1 MSIETRKQLIRQ
13 IEEERGSRVL
23 TYITGDRPGVP
34 AQIAEDAV
42 RHVMEHLR
50 RFESLEKL
58 DIFLYSRGGGLDVP
72 WQLVSA
78 FRDISEEWSVLI
90 PFRAHSAATLIA
102 LGSDNIVMGPQAQL
116 GPIDPSLT
124 QYTPQGVN
132 EISVEDVMAFIDFMG
147 NKVGLSDQMALTN
160 GLTNLISRVDA
171 VTLGTVHR
179 TYSHIRD
186 IARKIIQSR
195 RNPPTSSAI
204 DQVIS
209 TLAEKVY
216 AHGHAISRTEA
227 KAINLPVVVP
237 SPSLER
243 IMWSLLLQYES
254 HMKLL
259 ELWDPQVALGEKEK
273 AEEEC
278 VIAMIES
285 TVDTHEF
292 ITVMEVAQQRQ
303 VPQNLQININ
313 LNLQTPD
320 PDILTEE
327 YLSQIQPELQERA
340 LMAVRE
346 ALMAQAPSAGI
357 EMRARH
363 LGWHQRNGRNS

>member
-1 MSIETRKQLIRQ
+1 MSIETRKQLIKQ

-34 AQIAEDAV
+34 AQIGEDAV
-42 RHVMEHLR
+42 RHVVEHLR
-50 RFESLEKL
+50 RFESLKKL

-90 PFRAHSAATLIA
+90 PFRAHSAATLLA
-102 LGSDNIVMGPQAQL
+102 LGADNIIMGPQAQL
-116 GPIDPSLT
+116 GPIDPSLP

-132 EISVEDVMAFIDFMG
+132 KISVEDVMAFIDFMRD
-147 NKVGLSDQMALTN
+147 KVGLSDQRALTN
-160 GLTNLISRVDA
+160 GLTNLINRVDA
-171 VTLGTVHR
+171 VNLGTVYR

-195 RNPPTSSAI
+195 REPPTSSVI
-204 DQVIS
+204 DQIVS

-227 KAINLPVVVP
+227 KAINLPVEVP
-237 SPSLER
+237 PPSLER
-243 IMWSLLLQYES
+243 AMWSLLLEYES

-259 ELWDPQVALGEKEK
+259 ELWDPQAVLREEERV
-273 AEEEC
+273 EEEC
-278 VIAMIES
+278 VLAMIES

-292 ITVMEVAQQRQ
+292 ITMMEVAQQRQ
-303 VPQNLQININ
+303 VPQSLQVNIN

-320 PDILTEE
+320 PDFSTEE
-327 YLSQIQPELQERA
+327 FLSQLQPELQERA
-340 LMAVRE
+340 LIAVQE
-346 ALMAQAPSAGI
+346 ALMTQAPSTGI
-357 EMRARH
+357 ETRARH
-363 LGWHQRNGRNS
+363 LGWHQRDDRTS

>member
-1 MSIETRKQLIRQ
+1 MSIETRKQLIKQ

-23 TYITGDRPGVP
+23 TYITGDRPGGVS
-34 AQIAEDAV
+34 AQIGEDAV
-42 RHVMEHLR
+42 RHVVEHLR
-50 RFESLEKL
+50 RFESLKKL
-58 DIFLYSRGGGLDVP
+58 DVFLYSRGGGLDVP

-90 PFRAHSAATLIA
+90 PFRARSAATLIA
-102 LGSDNIVMGPQAQL
+102 LGADNIIMGPQAQL
-116 GPIDPSLT
+116 GPIDPSLP
-124 QYTPQGVN
+124 QYTPQGVD

-147 NKVGLSDQMALTN
+147 DKVGLSDQMALAN
-160 GLTNLISRVDA
+160 GLNNLISRVDA
-171 VTLGTVHR
+171 VNLGTVYR

-195 RNPPTSSAI
+195 RKPPISSII
-204 DQVIS
+204 DQIIS

-227 KAINLPVVVP
+227 KVINLPVETP
-237 SPSLER
+237 PPTLER
-243 IMWSLLLQYES
+243 IMWGLLLEYES

-259 ELWDPQVALGEKEK
+259 ERWDPQAVLRDEEK
-273 AEEEC
+273 AKEEC

-292 ITVMEVAQQRQ
+292 ITVMEVTQQRQ
-303 VPQNLQININ
+303 VPQNLQVNIN

-320 PDILTEE
+320 ADFSAEE
-327 YLSQIQPELQERA
+327 FLSQLQPVIQERA

-346 ALMAQAPSAGI
+346 ALMTQAPSTGI
-357 EMRARH
+357 EISARQ
-363 LGWHQRNGRNS
+363 LGWYQRNDRN